1 MVNKNFS
8 LEDILILLDIKPE
21 IYALNSIYAGVN
33 WYRNHL
39 DELSTIAAH
48 QTKKI

>member
-1 MVNKNFS
+1 MEAKT
-8 LEDILILLDIKPE
+8 D
-21 IYALNSIYAGVN
+21 IYAINSNYAGVN

-39 DELSTIAAH
+39 EELSTIDAH